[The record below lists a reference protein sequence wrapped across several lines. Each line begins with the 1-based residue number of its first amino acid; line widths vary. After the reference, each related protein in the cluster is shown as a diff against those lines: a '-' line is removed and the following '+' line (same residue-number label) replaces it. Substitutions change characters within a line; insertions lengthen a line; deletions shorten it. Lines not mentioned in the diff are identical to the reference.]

1 MRRVVGI
8 VVSYLVG
15 LGVATWWIT
24 ATWGDTAYA
33 KGQDLYPHRVL
44 AGWLA
49 KWEGE
54 HLDVVWLGD
63 STLMELT
70 MPSYP
75 SVIQRKDLNPLRMR
89 SANLCTP
96 GFDFFGY
103 YTLIGPVLDLR
114 PRVVVLVAHLRLF
127 DPGGTNRGF
136 TDLAGLIPG
145 DELPRAVTLP
155 IAARGLT
162 APRLLLARLIDTDW
176 GVWTFLVAEGLR
188 NDFQEAGFWSA
199 LGTSKRPRLGPAM
212 AGIAGRY
219 AAALTPGHPLV
230 RFAGETVRMAT
241 ARGVPALVVVTP
253 IPWEWLTA
261 RGTYDPAAVAAHVE
275 VLRRVV
281 EANGG
286 TLLDLH
292 DALTKPEFRDLGG
305 HFSAQGADKMAAL
318 VWPALQPL
326 LLRSAGLSAP
336 AASRG
341 TP

>member
-1 MRRVVGI
+1 VRRVATIG
-8 VVSYLVG
+8 VSYLVALG
-15 LGVATWWIT
+15 LAAWWIT
-24 ATWGDTAYA
+24 ATWGDAAYA
-33 KGQDLYPHRVL
+33 KGQGLYPHRVL
-44 AGWLA
+44 ADWLDKA
-49 KWEGE
+49 ERE
-54 HLDVVWLGD
+54 HPDVVWLGD

-70 MPSYP
+70 TPSYP

-89 SANLCTP
+89 SANLCAA

-103 YTLIGPVLDLR
+103 YTLIGRVLDLR

-136 TDLAGLIPG
+136 SDLAGLIPG

-162 APRLLLARLIDTDW
+162 VPRLLLARLIGTDW
-176 GVWTFLVAEGLR
+176 GVWTFLLAEGVR
-188 NDFQEAGFWSA
+188 NDFQEAAFWSA
-199 LGTSKRPRLGPAM
+199 LGTGMRPRLGPAM

-253 IPWEWLTA
+253 IPWEWLTT
-261 RGTYDPAAVAAHVE
+261 RGAYDPAAVAAHVD
-275 VLRRVV
+275 VLRRAV

-292 DALTKPEFRDLGG
+292 DALTKTEFRDLGG
-305 HFSAQGADKMAAL
+305 HFSAQGADRMAAL

-326 LLRSAGLSAP
+326 LLRGTGLSAP
-336 AASRG
+336 GARRG
-341 TP
+341 TR